1 LSWIGKVSPEDAD
14 GPIGRIY
21 DEAMKRA
28 GRIYEIVKLQSLR
41 PDILRAWLGLYQ
53 AVMLTDSGLSRVE
66 REMVAVVVSKT
77 NDCHY

>member
-1 LSWIGKVSPEDAD
+1 MSWIEKVRPEDAD

-21 DEAMKRA
+21 DEAMERA

-41 PDILRAWLGLYQ
+41 PDILRAWLDLYV
-53 AVMLTDSGLSRVE
+53 AVMRSPSGLSRVE

-77 NDCHY
+77 NACHY